1 MDGISSVSSAGANNA
16 QDDSEAKK
24 NVMVLAATNRPWDI
38 DEAIRRRL
46 EKRIYIPLPT
56 EKGRLELFKINL
68 KGEELSE
75 LIDWELLTR
84 ETEGYSG
91 ADITCVCRE
100 AAMMPLRR
108 KIASTGFDIGNIA
121 NIHEEITVPL
131 TMSDFK
137 EALRNI
143 QKTVSQDQL
152 TTYSDWMKNFGSV

>member
-1 MDGISSVSSAGANNA
+1 
-16 QDDSEAKK
+16 
-24 NVMVLAATNRPWDI
+24 MVLAATNRPWDI

-68 KGEELSE
+68 RGVELSDQE
-75 LIDWELLTR
+75 GGIDWDLLTR
-84 ETEGYSG
+84 ETAGYSG

-121 NIHEEITVPL
+121 NIHDEITIPL

-143 QKTVSQDQL
+143 
-152 TTYSDWMKNFGSV
+152 